1 MEMYGYKP
9 NWCLKVITWTLIT
22 LSGFVLRLI
31 FSWRPQWMLYATHV
45 RCPLDEATKV
55 LLVDRYGQYFVEN
68 VGTNSNHG
76 SMATSSDEA
85 NNDNKPN
92 DEPKRLRY
100 FENKKLRYMWDESR
114 NAFVKLYGLDKT
126 VTLDAM
132 FVMFD
137 GLTKEEQ
144 RRRRRLYGDN
154 AIHVEVQPYLRILF
168 QEVLGPFYI
177 FQVFSMAVW
186 YIDDYFYYGTCII
199 IMSVLSLVSGV
210 VQIRRNQ
217 EQLRDTVESIDNVK
231 VRRPSTGQYEEVES
245 SQIVPGDVV
254 MVPTFDTVLQF
265 DAILINGNVIVNE
278 SMLTGESVP
287 ITKTPISAN
296 NLHTHHYDPK
306 EHGKHTLYCGTR
318 VLQTRYC
325 GGAHVK
331 ALVIRS
337 GFQTAKGELI
347 RSIMFPKPVD
357 FRFNRQINRFI
368 GLLACLALVGFIY
381 TVIIKSQ
388 RGATLG
394 SIILSALD
402 LITIVVPPALPAAM
416 TIGIIY
422 AQSRLKKNKIYCI
435 SPRSINI
442 SGSINCVCFDK
453 TGTLTEDHLSFNEVA
468 PVIEETCEFG
478 EPFDESDMSEVNE
491 FNHKATANT
500 NSGADTTKYNLRDT
514 TGQYSP
520 LMVCLAACHSLTII
534 DHKLIGDPL
543 DLQMFHAT
551 GWHLEETHEDDD
563 DNKNDIKA
571 PTIVRPPRVTPSNS
585 AANINNS
592 SSSNNDVA
600 NDEYAATNSQSDDG
614 FLELPSSEHDVGI
627 LRQFTFS
634 SSLQRMS
641 VVTRQHR
648 ANQFVVY
655 TKGAPEKIAALCDP
669 ETIPDD
675 FGDVLVKYTRRGY
688 RVLGLAY
695 RPLPPDMSNARM
707 QRATRTELEADLK
720 FLGLLTLG
728 NLLKPETTRVISTLN
743 WANIRSVMVT
753 GDNMLTALS
762 VACDCQMIARHDKI
776 VMLQLEKQ
784 QRKEKQRRKH
794 LIDTS
799 QTNILT
805 AATATTTGGGDSL
818 TQSPVKPSSL
828 NQLSPAHSQAA
839 LSDTTDITTGSDSD
853 SEFLSPKSSVGN
865 VKPKLVWHYVTNVC
879 TDDEDKI
886 EATNNTEAVS
896 KTIEGA
902 CVLQMPPDYTNNQQN
917 GDTRVHV
924 AITGETWDTIR
935 TYYPHLLDAVCVR
948 GTVFAR
954 MGPDQKQQLVEHL
967 QSLQYYVGMC
977 GDGAN
982 DSGALRSAH
991 AGISLSDTEASVA
1004 APFTSA
1010 TANISC
1016 IPTLICEGRA
1026 ALVTAFG
1033 ILKYMALYSLI
1044 QFCSVIILYTMYTN
1058 LTDMQFLY
1066 VDLFIITLFVAL
1078 FGRTKPY
1085 PLLAKAPPSSSL
1097 LSLAQLSSVTIQI
1110 TLVVFFQLLA
1120 VLLLWQQPWY
1130 QPHEAQYDKD
1140 LAGYDNYA
1148 IFAVSVFQYITLA
1161 IVFSKGKPYRRPLY
1175 TNYLFMASII
1185 LMTTL
1190 TVAIL
1195 LIPPYWNV
1203 PYVTL
1208 DVVDVPL
1215 YFKCIM
1221 IGIALAHFCIA
1232 MIGERFIVDRMI
1244 FRKSCDTG
1252 FGNLLARRLDGEGY
1266 KVFAFCLKPNGPD
1279 ATKLESECSNRLR
1292 VIEMDV
1298 TNYETINRAAEIV
1311 ERELNATGCKLLALV
1326 NNAGILSLGEVEFG
1340 ATIEPF
1346 ERQMDVNCLGV
1357 IRVTKTFCPL
1367 LRRCKDSRLVNVT
1380 SLAARISLPGMVGY
1394 CVSKCAALSFTDG
1407 IRIELMKWGIKTVSI
1422 EPHLF
1427 RTNLIG
1433 HQQKMFEKLW
1443 QTSRP
1448 ITKQDYGD
1456 DFFEGA
1462 KRLLNRGT
1470 DSARSNIPDVIEA
1483 MYDSVTLKYPETHK
1497 KVCSS
1502 EFERIRVWFLIYVI
1516 PRALQDYLLYRGA
1529 LFITGKPA
1537 LLTQKSVGKK

>member
-1 MEMYGYKP
+1 VPTMVKRCSSLIDGARISAADETTCLLPRPSSCINDGEEDEMEMYGYKP

-22 LSGFVLRLI
+22 LSGFMLRLI

-68 VGTNSNHG
+68 VDTISNH
-76 SMATSSDEA
+76 SSTAASSDEPK
-85 NNDNKPN
+85 NDGKPN

-114 NAFVKLYGLDKT
+114 NAFVKLHGLDKT
-126 VTLDAM
+126 VTLDSM
-132 FVMFD
+132 FGMFD
-137 GLTKEEQ
+137 GVTSEEQ
-144 RRRRRLYGDN
+144 RRRRRLYGEN

-217 EQLRDTVESIDNVK
+217 EQLRDTVESIDYVK
-231 VRRPSTGQYEEVES
+231 VRRPSSGQYEEVES

-318 VLQTRYC
+318 ILQTRNC

-337 GFQTAKGELI
+337 GFQTSKGELI

-368 GLLACLALVGFIY
+368 GLLACLALMGFIY
-381 TVIIKSQ
+381 TIVIKSQ

-468 PVIEETCEFG
+468 PVIEKTCEFG
-478 EPFDESDMSEVNE
+478 EPFDESDISEINAS
-491 FNHKATANT
+491 NHKVTANT
-500 NSGADTTKYNLRDT
+500 NNGANTTKYNLRDIN
-514 TGQYSP
+514 GQYSP
-520 LMVCLAACHSLTII
+520 LIVCLAACHSLTII

-543 DLQMFHAT
+543 DLQMFEAT
-551 GWHLEETHEDDD
+551 GWQLEEPNDDD
-563 DNKNDIKA
+563 CQNRHDTKNDFFV
-571 PTIVRPPRVTPSNS
+571 PTIVRPPRVEPNTSTTFLDDNDYADEYS
-585 AANINNS
+585 SGNDEDLLKMINN
-592 SSSNNDVA
+592 
-600 NDEYAATNSQSDDG
+600 
-614 FLELPSSEHDVGI
+614 EHEIGI
-627 LRQFTFS
+627 LRQLTFS

-641 VVTRQHR
+641 VVTQQCG
-648 ANQFVVY
+648 ASQFVVY
-655 TKGAPEKIAALCDP
+655 AKGAPEKIAALCNPD
-669 ETIPDD
+669 TIPDD
-675 FGDVLVKYTRRGY
+675 FGDVLSKYTRRGY
-688 RVLGLAY
+688 RVLALAY
-695 RPLPPDMSNARM
+695 RPLPLKMSYARM
-707 QRATRTELEADLK
+707 QRATRAQLETDLR

-728 NLLKPETTRVISTLN
+728 NLLKPESAPVIATLN
-743 WANIRSVMVT
+743 QANIRSVMVT

-762 VACDCQMIARHDKI
+762 VAGDCEMIAAQDKI

-784 QRKEKQRRKH
+784 QRREKRLRKH
-794 LIDTS
+794 LSDAS
-799 QTNILT
+799 QGGILT
-805 AATATTTGGGDSL
+805 SPTAVPTTTSGEGDSL
-818 TQSPVKPSSL
+818 TQSLIKSSVL
-828 NQLSPAHSQAA
+828 NGRLTPAHSQAA
-839 LSDTTDITTGSDSD
+839 MSDFTDNTSGSDTDSELSDPI
-853 SEFLSPKSSVGN
+853 SSVGN
-865 VKPKLVWHYVTNVC
+865 VKPKLVWHYVDNFC
-879 TDDEDKI
+879 TDDNDK
-886 EATNNTEAVS
+886 EAANNTTAVS
-896 KTIEGA
+896 KIEGA
-902 CVLQMPPDYTNNQQN
+902 CVMQMPSEHTNYHQN
-917 GDTRVHV
+917 GDARVHV
-924 AITGETWDTIR
+924 AVTGETWETIR
-935 TYYPHLLDAVCVR
+935 TYYPHLLDSVCVR
-948 GTVFAR
+948 ATVFAR

-967 QSLQYYVGMC
+967 QSLEYYVGMC

-1016 IPTLICEGRA
+1016 VPTLICEGRG

-1044 QFCSVIILYTMYTN
+1044 QFCSVLILYTMYTN

-1066 VDLFIITLFVAL
+1066 VDLFIITLFVGL

-1085 PLLAKAPPSSSL
+1085 PFLDKAPPSSSL
-1097 LSLAQLSSVTIQI
+1097 LSLDQLSSVTIQI
-1110 TLVVFFQLLA
+1110 ALVVFFQLLA
-1120 VLLLWQQPWY
+1120 VLLLWRQPWY
-1130 QPHEAQYDKD
+1130 QPHQAQYDKD

-1148 IFAVSVFQYITLA
+1148 IFAVSVFQYVTLA
-1161 IVFSKGKPYRRPLY
+1161 IVFSKGKPYRRPLC
-1175 TNYLFMASII
+1175 TNYLFMATII
-1185 LMTTL
+1185 LMTAL
-1190 TVAIL
+1190 TVALL

-1215 YFKCIM
+1215 YFKCTM
-1221 IGIALAHFCIA
+1221 IVIALAHFCIA

-1244 FRKSCDTG
+1244 FRKSKK
-1252 FGNLLARRLDGEGY
+1252 LLEALGS
-1266 KVFAFCLKPNGPD
+1266 KSNG
-1279 ATKLESECSNRLR
+1279 THFEQ
-1292 VIEMDV
+1292 
-1298 TNYETINRAAEIV
+1298 V
-1311 ERELNATGCKLLALV
+1311 ERKSKGIEWLKEAT
-1326 NNAGILSLGEVEFG
+1326 S
-1340 ATIEPF
+1340 
-1346 ERQMDVNCLGV
+1346 
-1357 IRVTKTFCPL
+1357 
-1367 LRRCKDSRLVNVT
+1367 
-1380 SLAARISLPGMVGY
+1380 
-1394 CVSKCAALSFTDG
+1394 
-1407 IRIELMKWGIKTVSI
+1407 
-1422 EPHLF
+1422 
-1427 RTNLIG
+1427 
-1433 HQQKMFEKLW
+1433 EK
-1443 QTSRP
+1443 
-1448 ITKQDYGD
+1448 
-1456 DFFEGA
+1456 
-1462 KRLLNRGT
+1462 
-1470 DSARSNIPDVIEA
+1470 IP
-1483 MYDSVTLKYPETHK
+1483 
-1497 KVCSS
+1497 
-1502 EFERIRVWFLIYVI
+1502 
-1516 PRALQDYLLYRGA
+1516 
-1529 LFITGKPA
+1529 
-1537 LLTQKSVGKK
+1537 